1 MGVMGLGENG
11 LKVSRYLGCLDVA
24 IFPATSN
31 TIREEGIEN
40 MCTIDSLSQKN
51 FIVAYPKP

>member
-11 LKVSRYLGCLDVA
+11 LNVSRYLGCLDVA

-40 MCTIDSLSQKN
+40 MCTIDS
-51 FIVAYPKP
+51 